1 MKRNEILK
9 QILAAEAAHKQNINN
24 LKHEAYK
31 AWVEEGGK
39 EKDELDRQL
48 ERARHK
54 SKYKTSNGLT
64 VHNLR
69 QAGVEVS
76 ISHIRYIELEGSN
89 DLIPVPSYLRKMYDF
104 YPRGG
109 ATHIALVK
117 PDGSWMGVSS
127 VCHVTDSFDY
137 KLGVKVALD
146 QISNDEAADLL
157 AGLEAIAE
165 DEEEDTV
172 VLAGPEGDIGCSCV
186 GACGT
191 CE

>member
-1 MKRNEILK
+1 MKRNEIFK
-9 QILAAEAAHKQNINN
+9 QIAEAESAHKQNINN

-39 EKDELDRQL
+39 ETEALGRQL
-48 ERARHK
+48 ARAEHK

-76 ISHIRYIELEGSN
+76 ISHIRYVEIEGSP
-89 DLIPVPSYLRKMYDF
+89 DLVPVPSYLRKMYDF

-117 PDGSWMGVSS
+117 PDGAWMGVSS
-127 VCHVTDSFDY
+127 VCHIADSFDY
-137 KLGVKVALD
+137 KLGVKTALD
-146 QISNDEAADLL
+146 QISADEAEDLL
-157 AGLEAIAE
+157 AGLSACT
-165 DEEEDTV
+165 EEEDV
-172 VLAGPEGDIGCSCV
+172 VLAGPEGKEGCACV